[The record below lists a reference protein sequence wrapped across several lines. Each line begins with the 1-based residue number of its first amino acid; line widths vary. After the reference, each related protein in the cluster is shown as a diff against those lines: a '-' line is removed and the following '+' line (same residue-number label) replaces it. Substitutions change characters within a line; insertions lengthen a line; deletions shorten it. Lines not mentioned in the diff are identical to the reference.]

1 MSRKEMGTSYS
12 SLVNMI
18 DAHYETSKE
27 TLTVKLTP
35 RQFWLLAASETI
47 TSSLY
52 SNCTACMSGELL
64 GMWFQG
70 AFLKRTQYKEEEI
83 KR

>member
-1 MSRKEMGTSYS
+1 MKRKEIGTSYS

-18 DAHYETSKE
+18 DAHYETSRE

-35 RQFWLLAASETI
+35 RQFWILAADEGVTF
-47 TSSLY
+47 SLY
-52 SNCTACMSGELL
+52 NKCTACMSGDLL

-70 AFLKRTQYKEEEI
+70 AFLKRIQYKEEEI
-83 KR
+83 KK

>member
-1 MSRKEMGTSYS
+1 MKRKEMGTSYS

-18 DAHYETSKE
+18 DAHYETSRE

-47 TSSLY
+47 TFSLY
-52 SNCTACMSGELL
+52 SKFTACMSGELY

-70 AFLKRTQYKEEEI
+70 ALLKRTQYKEEEL
-83 KR
+83 KK